1 MGMDYMSERS
11 GMIESRKFTFE
22 VLQDKLERYKI
33 KGKRTTM
40 TREALIEFS
49 ASEYQV
55 AMTMLSAT
63 DAILYCRGPQ
73 LDASE

>member
-40 TREALIEFS
+40 TREGLIEFS
-49 ASEYQV
+49 A
-55 AMTMLSAT
+55 
-63 DAILYCRGPQ
+63 
-73 LDASE
+73 